1 MSLRAGCTVIVD
13 MKDKISYYY
22 LTSKPNPEYL
32 DYIFG
37 SQVLFKYTKNLFYI
51 DDF

>member
-1 MSLRAGCTVIVD
+1 

-22 LTSKPNPEYL
+22 LTSKPNPKYL

-37 SQVLFKYTKNLFYI
+37 GQVLFKYTKNLFYI